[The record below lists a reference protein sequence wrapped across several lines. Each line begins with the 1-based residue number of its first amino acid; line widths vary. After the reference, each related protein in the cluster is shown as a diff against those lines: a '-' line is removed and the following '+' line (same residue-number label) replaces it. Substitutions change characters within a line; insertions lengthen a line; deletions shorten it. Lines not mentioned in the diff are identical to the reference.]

1 MMKKWKIALLDE
13 LLDCLI
19 ELNGVKWTIEWLLDN
34 GYTREQLIE
43 LLFNPD
49 DITEVER
56 EE

>member
-1 MMKKWKIALLDE
+1 MKKWKIALLDE